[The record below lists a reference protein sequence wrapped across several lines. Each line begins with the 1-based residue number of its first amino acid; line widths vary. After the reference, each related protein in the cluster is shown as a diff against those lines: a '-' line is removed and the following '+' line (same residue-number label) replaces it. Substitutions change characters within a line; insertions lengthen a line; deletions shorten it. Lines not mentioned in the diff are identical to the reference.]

1 MGYFSPDSLP
11 IHGSLPPT
19 ITNGSFGA
27 DSVNPNTHTNTDAG
41 TARDCVGHFIS
52 DLAFNASSR
61 LLYQPCNATLP
72 SDDTGGAAGQARG
85 DAEPFLFDR
94 GDVRGVLITLYTAVF
109 VTGFVGEYM
118 CLCPAPDQQL
128 MRVLTCVLISFKT
141 EDVMPIACS
150 DIIEYWLQF

>member
-1 MGYFSPDSLP
+1 MGYLSPDSLP

-19 ITNGSFGA
+19 VTNGSFGA
-27 DSVNPNTHTNTDAG
+27 DSVNPTIHTNTDAS
-41 TARDCVGHFIS
+41 TAKDCVGHFIS

-72 SDDTGGAAGQARG
+72 SDETGGAAGQARG

-118 CLCPAPDQQL
+118 RLCLAPDQQL
-128 MRVLTCVLISFKT
+128 MHFLTCVLISFKN
-141 EDVMPIACS
+141 EDVTPIVYSGLIA
-150 DIIEYWLQF
+150 YWLRS